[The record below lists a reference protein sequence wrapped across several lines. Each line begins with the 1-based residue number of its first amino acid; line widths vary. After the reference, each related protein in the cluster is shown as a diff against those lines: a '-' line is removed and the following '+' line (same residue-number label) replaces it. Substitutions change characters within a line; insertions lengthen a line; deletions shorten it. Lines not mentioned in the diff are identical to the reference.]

1 MADEKR
7 LLKAVVKCQHDGFG
21 FDLTAEVYA
30 DEIPRLIDKLRAVG
44 VVPANSPYVW
54 EGKVDDNTGNYL
66 PINGGAPRA
75 QAVTGPAPLC
85 PAHGKPMKASKHRS
99 GEFYCSAKIGTDPAT
114 GTGIYCTEKMTLT
127 GATA

>member
-7 LLKAVVKCQHDGFG
+7 LLTAVLKCQHDGFG

-30 DEIPRLIDKLRAVG
+30 DEIPRLIDKLRHVG
-44 VVPANSPYVW
+44 VEPAQTPYTW
-54 EGKVDDNTGNYL
+54 DAQQAAQM
-66 PINGGAPRA
+66 PPAGAPNT
-75 QAVTGPAPLC
+75 QPVEGPAPLC
-85 PAHGKPMKASKHRS
+85 PTHGVLMKPSKHRA

-114 GTGIYCTEKMTLT
+114 GQGIYCVEKMTLT